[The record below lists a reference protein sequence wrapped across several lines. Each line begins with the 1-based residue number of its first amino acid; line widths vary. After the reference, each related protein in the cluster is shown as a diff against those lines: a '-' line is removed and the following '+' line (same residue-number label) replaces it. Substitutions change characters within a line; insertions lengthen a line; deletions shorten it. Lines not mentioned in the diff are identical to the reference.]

1 MHAYMHVHKGGFT
14 MENTYTYTARS
25 ADDPTRVVTFTLY
38 NDQLAVGVGV
48 PMEQVERSVRASLA
62 EARDEAEGEGGA
74 VIETATATEGEG
86 GEEAGVWAKPL
97 AVSLVERAT
106 RPISISDVDARLR
119 DGDLRLTAWV
129 RTGGLRLAPLTFR
142 VDRVDNADAAEAFVS
157 ELERRKRA
165 ASAPGIFAGPLDYWA
180 TWLLGSALAL
190 TLLIVG
196 LRKHDGDTEAA

>member
-1 MHAYMHVHKGGFT
+1 

-25 ADDPTRVVTFTLY
+25 AGDPTRVATFTLY
-38 NDQLAVGVGV
+38 DDKLAVGVGV
-48 PMEQVERSVRASLA
+48 PLEQVERSVRASLA
-62 EARDEAEGEGGA
+62 EEGAEENAAVVEVADDEQAN
-74 VIETATATEGEG
+74 
-86 GEEAGVWAKPL
+86 VWAKPL

-106 RPISISDVDARLR
+106 RPINVSDVDARLR

-165 ASAPGIFAGPLDYWA
+165 ASAPGVFAGPLDYWA

-190 TLLIVG
+190 TLVIVG
-196 LRKHDGDTEAA
+196 LRKHGDGEEAA